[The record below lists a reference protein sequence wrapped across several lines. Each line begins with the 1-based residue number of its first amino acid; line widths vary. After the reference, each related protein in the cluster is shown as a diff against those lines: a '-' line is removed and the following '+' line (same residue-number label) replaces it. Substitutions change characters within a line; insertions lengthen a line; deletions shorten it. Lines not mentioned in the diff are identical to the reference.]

1 MVWPMIFCTI
11 WASRPKKGHPRTG
24 IYCYFMFFWH
34 GVYPNV
40 WFFSVYVYQTIHLGL
55 SISLSHSHK
64 ELQSPRLNPCC
75 FLPRTSLVSSD
86 HSGVFLG
93 SSDSGYWAENFGGF
107 IMFDKH
113 DFDLQLNATV
123 SFLLT
128 ALFLSMQPRYSISS
142 MSLPYVYLQLFSK
155 ILP

>member
-107 IMFDKH
+107 IMFDKQKLKIANSVGKNEGRNCT
-113 DFDLQLNATV
+113 FSWPFQLHLAISGLSDIPV
-123 SFLLT
+123 
-128 ALFLSMQPRYSISS
+128 ALG
-142 MSLPYVYLQLFSK
+142 
-155 ILP
+155 